1 MTGPRLDTRTLAVL
15 GAAAALTIGIAL
27 IATSGGRA
35 RRYGTRPTRA
45 ARTHP
50 TRAVRAHPARA
61 ALPPAPPPSPPPGDA
76 FAHTPTGAV
85 AAATNWY
92 LRAGQAL
99 MNGTLRQTVDA
110 LAAPA
115 ERWRGLGAW
124 SVYAHVRLTMPGA
137 GPYAVRQWPLG
148 YRVVQYSPTTARV
161 VMWALYVFETSL
173 PGRETG
179 YETNTITVR
188 WLDGTWKFA
197 VMHAGPTLTP
207 PGPAATADQIA
218 AWIRAVEQLKG
229 YSYEP

>member
-1 MTGPRLDTRTLAVL
+1 MTGPRFGTRALAML
-15 GAAAALTIGIAL
+15 GAAVALAVGIAL

-35 RRYGTRPTRA
+35 TRRTTPPTRG
-45 ARTHP
+45 
-50 TRAVRAHPARA
+50 ARA
-61 ALPPAPPPSPPPGDA
+61 PAPSPRDA
-76 FAHTPTGAV
+76 FAHTPAGAV

-99 MNGTLRQTVDA
+99 MNGTLGETADA
-110 LAAPA
+110 LATPA
-115 ERWRGLGAW
+115 ERSLDWGAW
-124 SVYAHVRLTMPGA
+124 STYAHVRLTMPGA

-148 YRVVQYSPTTARV
+148 YRVVQYSPFTARV
-161 VMWALYVFETSL
+161 LMWALYVFETRL

-188 WLDGTWKFA
+188 WLDATWKFA

-207 PGPAATADQIA
+207 PGPDASAGEIA
-218 AWIRAVEQLKG
+218 AWIGAVEQLKG